1 MPLAPPIPI
10 TEFTPPE
17 RPDPYDFAAL
27 DVLSQ
32 PAWRFEKGAHYERTE
47 DHLLKW
53 ARRYA
58 EANGLTMRYRTV
70 RDANKK
76 VLAVEIAFTADG
88 GLDGAETHE
97 DRVPAGKSAGERID
111 GGQ

>member
-10 TEFTPPE
+10 PEFTPRE

-32 PAWRFEKGAHYERTE
+32 PAWRFDKGVHYDRTE

-58 EANGLTMRYRTV
+58 DKHGLTVKYNSV
-70 RDANKK
+70 RDASNK
-76 VLAVEIAFTADG
+76 VVAVELAFSANDAPPTAGDG
-88 GLDGAETHE
+88 PD
-97 DRVPAGKSAGERID
+97 D
-111 GGQ
+111 